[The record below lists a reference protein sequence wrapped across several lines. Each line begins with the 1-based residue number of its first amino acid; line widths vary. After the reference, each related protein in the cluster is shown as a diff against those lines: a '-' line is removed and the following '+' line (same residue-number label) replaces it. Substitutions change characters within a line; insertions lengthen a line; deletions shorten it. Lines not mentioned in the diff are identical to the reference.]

1 MLRKNSEAL
10 EACERAIALEPK
22 STKALT
28 QIGQCHALLGNA
40 ETAVSFFDR
49 ALAIR
54 PDDDIALQSRIF
66 SLDFGTGDYAL
77 HQAAR
82 SEWWRRIGS
91 KIAAKHPPH
100 HENSLDPA
108 RRIVVGYVSGDFRD
122 HSAARA
128 FRPVLENHDKSRFAV
143 ICYCNSTTQDD
154 VTDSFRD
161 IADRWRDVVQW
172 PDDRLA
178 DCIRADK
185 VDILIDLSGYTRGN
199 RLRVFARKPAPIQV
213 TAWGHGSGTGMPTM
227 DYLFTDPVS
236 VPREVCD
243 LFAEQIYHLP
253 CSIIIEPPP
262 SELRATEPP
271 VTSNGYVTYG
281 VFTRASRF
289 SNSAIELWARI
300 LRSDVTSR
308 LIIKD
313 RVLNDGS
320 IQTRLLESLAAHGVT
335 SDQVSLMGSTS
346 REEHLA
352 AYRRVD
358 IGLDP
363 FPHGGGVS
371 TWESLHMGVP
381 VVTRMGN
388 SLSTRIGG
396 AILSAIDMRDWI
408 ASSEDQYVD
417 IALRSTPD
425 RLRMIRNQLPDLIAA
440 RCSPASYTRAVEGAY
455 RTMWEKYCG
464 ERPG

>member
-1 MLRKNSEAL
+1 M
-10 EACERAIALEPK
+10 
-22 STKALT
+22 
-28 QIGQCHALLGNA
+28 
-40 ETAVSFFDR
+40 
-49 ALAIR
+49 
-54 PDDDIALQSRIF
+54 
-66 SLDFGTGDYAL
+66 
-77 HQAAR
+77 
-82 SEWWRRIGS
+82 
-91 KIAAKHPPH
+91 
-100 HENSLDPA
+100 
-108 RRIVVGYVSGDFRD
+108 
-122 HSAARA
+122 
-128 FRPVLENHDKSRFAV
+128 
-143 ICYCNSTTQDD
+143 
-154 VTDSFRD
+154 
-161 IADRWRDVVQW
+161 QW

-185 VDILIDLSGYTRGN
+185 VDILVDLSGHTIDN

-213 TAWGHGSGTGMPTM
+213 TAWGHGSGTGMPAM

-236 VPREVCD
+236 VPREVCG

-262 SELRATEPP
+262 PELRAAEPP
-271 VTSNGYVTYG
+271 MTSSGYVTYG

-300 LRSDVTSR
+300 LRSNATSR

-313 RVLNDGS
+313 HLLNDGS
-320 IQTRLLESLAAHGVT
+320 IQTRLLENLAAHGVAP
-335 SDQVSLMGSTS
+335 DRVSLMGSTS

-352 AYRRVD
+352 AYGRVD

-371 TWESLHMGVP
+371 TWESLYMGVP

-425 RLRMIRNQLPDLIAA
+425 QLRTIRNQLPDLIAA
-440 RCSPASYTRAVEGAY
+440 RCSPVSYTRAVERAY
-455 RTMWEKYCG
+455 RTMWEKYCA
-464 ERPG
+464 ERPGQERARRQ